1 MTKKKSSAPSPH
13 LIVEQLIKG
22 PNNTPVSH
30 LANAQTV
37 IAMDRAWR
45 LKDDDSRLI
54 LAWDQFQTSIVML
67 APPPWKEHYRGES
80 FTRPRVWDEVDD
92 ARAAIWLASSYG
104 IKIGEK
110 TAYSAIITTAQQQ
123 QIHPVKEY
131 LLACKKM
138 YLEECAK
145 KPTNRVDRLLADYF
159 GCEHTEYHRDLG
171 RFFMLGAV
179 ARIMEPGCKVDM
191 VPIAEGPQGS
201 RKSSSI
207 RSLCP
212 DPEWFY
218 DSDLELGSKDAY
230 QAIRGKW
237 LIELPELDSLSRA
250 DEKKIK
256 AFFTSPADTYR
267 PSYGRRFIRVDR
279 QCVFFG
285 TTNQGRDQPYMRD
298 ETGGRRFAGFEV
310 GKIDTDKIKADRDLL
325 WGEAVVRYEAGWQW
339 HATGEEALERFQHE
353 QEARYRIDP
362 WEEQFKNWLEGQNPK
377 PNRLKV
383 LEVLGA
389 VFKLDLNQMSDS
401 AQKQAAKALKR
412 AGWMRRRIVAK
423 RGQPPQWFY
432 VPPEWREDDP
442 NAERPS
448 TPVASD
454 SNFSNAPDEREW
466 EI

>member
-1 MTKKKSSAPSPH
+1 MTKKKPSASAPPAH
-13 LIVEQLIKG
+13 LVAAQLIKG
-22 PNNTPVSH
+22 PNNQPVSH

-37 IAMDRAWR
+37 FAMDRAWR
-45 LKDDDSRLI
+45 QKDDDKKLI
-54 LAWDQFQTSIVML
+54 LAWDQFQTSIVLL
-67 APPPWKEHYRGES
+67 APPPWLEHYRGEA

-92 ARAAIWLASSYG
+92 ARASIWLAASYG
-104 IKIGEK
+104 IKVAEK

-138 YLEECAK
+138 YLAEKEPAA
-145 KPTNRVDRLLADYF
+145 RVDRLLADYF
-159 GCEHTEYHRDLG
+159 GCEHTEYHRDVG

-207 RSLCP
+207 RTLCP

-218 DSDLELGSKDAY
+218 DSDLELGNKDAY
-230 QAIRGKW
+230 QAIKGKW

-256 AFFTSPADTYR
+256 AFFSSPADTYR

-325 WGEAVVRYEAGWQW
+325 WGEAVIRYEAGWYW
-339 HATGEEALERFQHE
+339 HATGEEAIGRFQTE

-362 WEEQFKNWLEGQNPK
+362 WEEQFKNWLESQSPK

-412 AGWMRRRIVAK
+412 AGWLRRRITVTK
-423 RGQPPQWFY
+423 GEPQWYY
-432 VPPEWREDDP
+432 VPPTYKEE
-442 NAERPS
+442 EPS
-448 TPVASD
+448 SAPPPSG
-454 SNFSNAPDEREW
+454 NFHGEPMELD
-466 EI
+466 I